1 MVPML
6 PRWFAHLNAN
16 PRNRDAIVAGMWLV
30 LGLAFLQFEAYPLWG
45 ATAVWTTSGSVFL
58 WTLLALAVLA
68 TQRSTRPLLVLS
80 AGVVVIAVD
89 IAFGGSLGAVLV
101 FTDLIYAAFKYGSD
115 RAVRATIWAFVAVA
129 AVTTLAVVVW
139 PPDDWRISLLFA
151 QWGAIVLISATWGWN
166 VRSERLRTRAAM
178 AAEHSQAV
186 QRLRRKI
193 AHDLHDLVANQIA
206 GAGLHVEAAKLHVGR
221 LPAPAPEVVRSLEQA
236 AHSATAADRQL
247 RRMIAVLSAVE
258 DLEEPTALPTRELI
272 NAALSELDMRVPAPR
287 ALVWAGNGSEGLR
300 TRLAAE
306 PTPTVQVCLRVLQEL
321 IANAVKHGQGDVE
334 VHVAAEPSLLL
345 TVTNAIASGP
355 RTTRSSGIGI
365 SGAALLLEGTGA
377 VLQSGATDE
386 KRWRATL
393 SLAVPVAAQTA
404 VAGAHS

>member
-1 MVPML
+1 ML
-6 PRWFAHLNAN
+6 TRWFAHLNTH

-30 LGLAFLQFEAYPLWG
+30 LGLAFLQFRAYPLWG

-58 WTLLALAVLA
+58 WTLLVLAVLA

-115 RAVRATIWAFVAVA
+115 RAVRAMIWVFVAVA
-129 AVTTLAVVVW
+129 AVTALAIVVW
-139 PPDDWRISLLFA
+139 PPDDWRVSLLFA

-206 GAGLHVEAAKLHVGR
+206 GTGLHVEAAKLHVGH
-221 LPAPAPEVVRSLEQA
+221 LPAPDPEILRSLDRA
-236 AHSATAADRQL
+236 ANSATEADRQL
-247 RRMIAVLSAVE
+247 RRMIAILSAVE
-258 DLEEPTALPTRELI
+258 DLEEPTTLPTRELVDT
-272 NAALSELDMRVPAPR
+272 AVSELDIGVPAPR
-287 ALVWAGNGSEGLR
+287 TLVWAGSGREGLR

-306 PTPTVQVCLRVLQEL
+306 PTPTVQVCLRVLREL
-321 IANAVKHGQGDVE
+321 VANAVKHGQGDVE
-334 VHVAAEPSLLL
+334 VRVAAEPNFSL

-355 RTTRSSGIGI
+355 RAARGSGIGI

-377 VLQSGATDE
+377 ALEAGATDE

-393 SLAVPVAAQTA
+393 VLAAPVAAQTA
-404 VAGAHS
+404 AEGAHS